1 MTQNDQK
8 KNICN
13 YRRKGLNPDI
23 TTRNCLLAKM
33 KIMTNKK
40 DGLQTR
46 KLQVDQGLSEFSIT
60 IRRTDPLISKFP
72 GAASRFFRPL
82 LTPVPLPGAPTPCW
96 SSSPLATRRQ
106 TPLLTISSPAEVEL
120 PELAESQIP
129 PNNPKPTRRDPL
141 GSGKPVQGM
150 QGAA

>member
-1 MTQNDQK
+1 MTNK
-8 KNICN
+8 TICK
-13 YRRKGLNPDI
+13 YRHKSLNPEM
-23 TTRNCLLAKM
+23 TTRNCHPAKIN
-33 KIMTNKK
+33 IMTNKK
-40 DGLQTR
+40 DGLQTH
-46 KLQVDQGLSEFSIT
+46 KLQPCIDQGLSEFSIT